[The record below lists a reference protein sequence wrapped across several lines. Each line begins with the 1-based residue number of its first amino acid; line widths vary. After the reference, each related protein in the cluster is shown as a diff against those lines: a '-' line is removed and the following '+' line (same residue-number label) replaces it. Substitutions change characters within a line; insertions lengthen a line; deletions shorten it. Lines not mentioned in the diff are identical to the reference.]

1 MQGSTVVKFLIAA
14 AIAFV
19 AYKWWMQKHATNTP
33 APRPTTAPAVSCQ
46 FEARSAADYW
56 SSNVSHFASPP
67 YDVSSWQDFK
77 STVDDRM
84 ARAEEKCSCSDDA
97 CTRGREAMTELRM
110 AVSDMDASVRSGGP
124 PPSDLVQR
132 AERIDQALR

>member
-1 MQGSTVVKFLIAA
+1 MQGSTVVRLLIVA

-19 AYKWWMQKHATNTP
+19 GYKWWMQKRGTSTP
-33 APRPTTAPAVSCQ
+33 APRPTTSPAVTCQ
-46 FEARSAADYW
+46 FEARSAADFW
-56 SSNVSHFASPP
+56 SSNVSHYSNPP
-67 YDVSSWQDFK
+67 YDASAWQDFK
-77 STVDDRM
+77 SMIDDRM
-84 ARAEEKCSCSDDA
+84 ARADEKCSCSDDP

-132 AERIDQALR
+132 AERIDQALK

>member
-1 MQGSTVVKFLIAA
+1 MQGSTVVRLLIVA

-19 AYKWWMQKHATNTP
+19 GYKWWMQKRAPNTP
-33 APRPTTAPAVSCQ
+33 QPRPTTSPAVSCQ

-56 SSNVSHFASPP
+56 SSHVSRFANPP
-67 YDVSSWQDFK
+67 YDVSAWQDFK

-84 ARAEEKCSCSDDA
+84 ARADEKCSCSDDA
-97 CTRGREAMTELRM
+97 CAHGREAMTELRM
-110 AVSDMDASVRSGGP
+110 AVSDMDASVRTGGP

-132 AERIDQALR
+132 AERIDQALK